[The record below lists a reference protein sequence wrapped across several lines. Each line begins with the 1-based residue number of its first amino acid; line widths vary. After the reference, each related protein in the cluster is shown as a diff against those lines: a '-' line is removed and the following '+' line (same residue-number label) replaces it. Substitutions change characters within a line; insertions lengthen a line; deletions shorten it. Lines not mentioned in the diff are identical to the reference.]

1 MRAKKKVG
9 SAARQRHN
17 QKQTLCVRRAFQ
29 ALTQSPQSISVT
41 SVLKFFWPQRTRRN
55 VFKESE
61 SLRVYNAE
69 SLPLRLSGFLLPA
82 IIGVCLLSA
91 GCSQDRSG
99 AVVTAGQAAATPSSR
114 EVEVTRVVAQKLDA
128 KIRLPAQLTAYEVV
142 DVYPKVT
149 GFVKWIKVD
158 RGSRVK
164 GGEQIAQLEAPELL
178 AQRAQG
184 QAMFQSAES
193 QLTAAQAKMA
203 ADQAT
208 YQRMNAAAKTPG
220 VVALNDLEVAQKAAQ
235 ADESN
240 VAALQK
246 GANAAQ
252 EALRAVSQLEAY
264 LNITAPFDGQV
275 TTRYVHPGALVGPGS
290 GPGAMTPIVQ
300 VQTLTRHRL
309 VVPVPEYDAAGI
321 PEGTEVSFSVPSYPG
336 RVFKAPI
343 SRISHSVDAKTRT
356 MPVELDVSD
365 PQGEL
370 TPGIFCEVSWPVR
383 RAYATL
389 FVPATAVG
397 SDLERT
403 FVIRVRDNRAEWVD
417 VKTGAVSANL
427 VEVFGDLREGDQV
440 ALRGTDE
447 LRPDTLVSPRRAAP
461 R

>member
-1 MRAKKKVG
+1 MQA
-9 SAARQRHN
+9 
-17 QKQTLCVRRAFQ
+17 KQTEG
-29 ALTQSPQSISVT
+29 S
-41 SVLKFFWPQRTRRN
+41 
-55 VFKESE
+55 
-61 SLRVYNAE
+61 AE
-69 SLPLRLSGFLLPA
+69 SLLLRLCGFSLLL
-82 IIGVCLLSA
+82 GVCLISV
-91 GCSQDRSG
+91 GCSQDRGG
-99 AVVTAGQAAATPSSR
+99 AAGEAGQAAAAPSTR
-114 EVEVTRVVAQKLDA
+114 EVEVTRVVAQKLNA
-128 KIRLPAQLTAYEVV
+128 TIKLPAQLTAYEVV

-178 AQRAQG
+178 AQRAQA

-235 ADESN
+235 ADEAN

-343 SRISHSVDAKTRT
+343 SRISHSVDVKTRT

-427 VEVFGDLREGDQV
+427 IEVFGDLREGDQV

>member
-1 MRAKKKVG
+1 
-9 SAARQRHN
+9 
-17 QKQTLCVRRAFQ
+17 
-29 ALTQSPQSISVT
+29 
-41 SVLKFFWPQRTRRN
+41 
-55 VFKESE
+55 
-61 SLRVYNAE
+61 
-69 SLPLRLSGFLLPA
+69 
-82 IIGVCLLSA
+82 
-91 GCSQDRSG
+91 
-99 AVVTAGQAAATPSSR
+99 
-114 EVEVTRVVAQKLDA
+114 VEVGRVVAQKLNA
-128 KIRLPAQLTAYEVV
+128 TIKLPAQLTAYEVV

-178 AQRAQG
+178 AQRAQA

-193 QLTAAQAKMA
+193 QLTAAQAKMS

-208 YQRMNAAAKTPG
+208 YRRMDAAAKTPG

-235 ADESN
+235 ADEAN

-290 GPGAMTPIVQ
+290 GPGAVTPVVQ

-309 VVPVPEYDAAGI
+309 VVPVPEYDAEGI
-321 PEGTEVSFSVPSYPG
+321 PEGTEVSFTVTSFPG
-336 RVFKAPI
+336 RTFQAPI
-343 SRISHSVDAKTRT
+343 ARISGAVDVKTRT
-356 MPVELDVSD
+356 MPVELDVRD
-365 PQGEL
+365 AKAEL
-370 TPGIFCEVSWPVR
+370 SPGAFCEVAWPLH
-383 RAYATL
+383 RAYPTL

-417 VKTGAVSANL
+417 VKTGAASTNL
-427 VEVFGDLREGDQV
+427 IEVFGDLREGDQV

-447 LRPDTLVSPRRAAP
+447 LRPGTLVSPRLAAP